1 MHFRSFKP
9 SFPGRRDAF
18 SLPEVLVSVVIVS
31 VMFVSLY
38 AGISQGFA
46 IIDTARHNMRATQI
60 MLEKVEVLRLF
71 SWDQVTTPGYV
82 PTQFSERL
90 VPSNSTNNVAIG
102 NATALGSGTTFYGT
116 IRIEA
121 PPVND
126 AYTNAMRLI
135 TISLT
140 WTNGSVARNRSMQ
153 TLVAEYG
160 IHEFIF

>member
-1 MHFRSFKP
+1 MRTKAHPSHNRSN
-9 SFPGRRDAF
+9 AF
-18 SLPEVLVSVVIVS
+18 TLPEVLVSVVIVS

-46 IIDTARHNMRATQI
+46 IIDAARHNMRATQI

-71 SWDQVTTPGYV
+71 SWEEVTTSGFV
-82 PTQFSERL
+82 PTKFSERL
-90 VPSNSTNNVAIG
+90 VPASSTNSVAVG
-102 NATALGSGTTFYGT
+102 DAEAEGSGTTFHGT
-116 IRIEA
+116 IQIGTA
-121 PPVND
+121 PVES

-140 WTNGSVARNRSMQ
+140 WTNGSITRSRTMQ

-160 IHEFIF
+160 IHEFTF

>member
-1 MHFRSFKP
+1 MRSRAFKP
-9 SFPGRRDAF
+9 PSTGKINAF
-18 SLPEVLVSVVIVS
+18 TLPEVLVSVVIVS

-46 IIDTARHNMRATQI
+46 IIDAARHNMRATQI

-71 SWDQVTTPGYV
+71 SWDQIKTPGFV
-82 PTQFSERL
+82 PTQFSEKL

-102 NATALGSGTTFYGT
+102 SATAAGSGTTFYGT
-116 IRIEA
+116 IRIDV

-140 WTNGSVARNRSMQ
+140 WTNGSVPRSRSMQ